1 MATFDK
7 LIEDIGSRFCLG
19 PKASLLV
26 REILDLISGQP
37 GGIDG
42 FLNRFKAAG
51 FAVEVAS
58 WLDGPDPV
66 PLSGDEVEQT
76 LGCDAISEIANKV
89 GISQSFAR
97 TILGDAIPKIIVLLT
112 PGGTIPS
119 AIPASALICLD
130 QAIQLPSASIEETKP
145 HGAEQIRPDIM
156 DRFDTAPPRVPPK
169 SGRRFA
175 YGSYVAVAACILG
188 FAWVAG
194 SYFSGGQSP
203 AAKTV
208 APQERAERTEMLR
221 TAQKMA
227 EDIQALKDNV
237 ETLRA
242 AQSQSEKD
250 ATALEDLKTRLDA
263 VKTETGAS
271 IADLA
276 GKIEQMQGEPAAILS
291 QIIARLDRIE
301 HQIAAPSTT
310 ASLGA
315 ASAPGGAAAQKQGQ
329 IAAAPAKPPLEYVHG
344 QRNAG
349 GSGDAIDL
357 SQNAAAQGVPRPIGN
372 LAPAAS
378 RPQLISNWVVRDV
391 YNGVALIESPRGSI
405 EVVPGDIIPGAGTV
419 KSIERRGAGWVVIT
433 NRGLVDS
440 ASDSFQP

>member
-7 LIEDIGSRFCLG
+7 LIEEIGSRFCLG

-37 GGIDG
+37 GDIDG

-51 FAVEVAS
+51 FAIEVAS
-58 WLDGPDPV
+58 WLNGPDPV

-112 PGGTIPS
+112 PGGTLPS
-119 AIPASALICLD
+119 AIPASALICVD
-130 QAIQLPSASIEETKP
+130 QAIQLPSVSIAETKP
-145 HGAEQIRPDIM
+145 HGAKQIRPDIM
-156 DRFDTAPPRVPPK
+156 DRFDTSPPRVPPE
-169 SGRRFA
+169 SRRRFA
-175 YGSYVAVAACILG
+175 YGSYVALAACILG

-203 AAKTV
+203 PAGTV
-208 APQERAERTEMLR
+208 APQESAERAEMLR
-221 TAQKMA
+221 TTQKMA
-227 EDIQALKDNV
+227 EDIRVLKADV

-250 ATALEDLKTRLDA
+250 ATALEELKTRLDA
-263 VKTETGAS
+263 VKTETSAS
-271 IADLA
+271 IADLV
-276 GKIEQMQGEPAAILS
+276 GKVEQMQGEPPAILS
-291 QIIARLDRIE
+291 QVIARLDRLE
-301 HQIAAPSTT
+301 HQIAAPLKT
-310 ASLGA
+310 ASVGA
-315 ASAPGGAAAQKQGQ
+315 ASASGASAAQKQAQ
-329 IAAAPAKPPLEYVHG
+329 IAAAPVKPPLEDAHG
-344 QRNAG
+344 QGNDG
-349 GSGDAIDL
+349 GRGDAIGL
-357 SQNAAAQGVPRPIGN
+357 SQNPAAGGVPRPLGS
-372 LAPAAS
+372 LPPAVS
-378 RPQLISNWVVRDV
+378 RPQLLTNWVVRDV
-391 YNGVALIESPRGSI
+391 YNGVALVESPRGSI

-440 ASDSFQP
+440 ARDSFQP